1 MAYIYAQINKNTL
14 AYIFEGK
21 KVSRD
26 YVVSKTGIKSNKLDR
41 WLNTQ
46 DVLFPTINQA
56 KSIANCLHIPFAG
69 FYMNPEHVKLKSIP
83 SVKNYRTLYGGV
95 ELDDSAINIAMMDLL
110 RERDFLL
117 ESSKENDISL
127 PIFNLSIALRDD
139 STLWAKSIRELFDIQ
154 LDVQYKCTSSRKF
167 YLYLREKIE
176 AAGIFV
182 HCFTDVPM
190 EMARALAIY
199 DKDMPIIGLND
210 EDRPPAK
217 SFSMIHELVHIFK
230 RESSLCNDM
239 RSIRDEEVFCNAVAG
254 ELLVPK
260 VALESTIKIKNM
272 SKPYSK
278 HDIEYLADKF
288 SVSKEVII
296 RRLLDTGYIDD
307 TIYETYADEFR
318 RDVELQKEER
328 KIAKQEGRS
337 LPGPKKVVSR
347 EAIDRTSPTVCKV
360 LCHGYGNEIY
370 SKQDIARHLGISQK
384 HVNKFLMEV
393 AAWNS

>member
-139 STLWAKSIRELFDIQ
+139 PTLWAKSIRELFDIQ

-239 RSIRDEEVFCNAVAG
+239 RSIRSEEVFCNAVAG

-260 VALESTIKIKNM
+260 AALESTIKFKEM
-272 SKPYSK
+272 HKPYNK
-278 HDIEYLADKF
+278 QDIEYLANKF

-296 RRLLDTGYIDD
+296 RRLLDTGHIND
-307 TIYETYADEFR
+307 TVYDTYADEFR

-347 EAIDRTSPTVCKV
+347 EAIDRTSAAVCKV

>member
-95 ELDDSAINIAMMDLL
+95 ALDDSAINIAMMDLL

-117 ESSKENDISL
+117 ESSKENEISL
-127 PIFNLSIALRDD
+127 PIFNLSITLRDD
-139 STLWAKSIRELFDIQ
+139 PILWAKSIRELFDIQ

-239 RSIRDEEVFCNAVAG
+239 RSIRSEEVFCNAVAG

-260 VALESTIKIKNM
+260 AALESTIKFKEM
-272 SKPYSK
+272 HKPYNK
-278 HDIEYLADKF
+278 QDIEYLANKF

-296 RRLLDTGYIDD
+296 RRLLDTGHIDD
-307 TIYETYADEFR
+307 TVYDTYADEFR

-347 EAIDRTSPTVCKV
+347 EAIDRTSAAVCKV

>member
-21 KVSRD
+21 NVSKD
-26 YVVSKTGIKSNKLDR
+26 YVVSKTGVKSEKLDK
-41 WLNTQ
+41 WLDASDT
-46 DVLFPTINQA
+46 LLPTINQA
-56 KSIANCLHIPFAG
+56 KKIANCLHIPFAG

-83 SVKNYRTLYGGV
+83 SVKNYRTLYGGISV
-95 ELDDSAINIAMMDLL
+95 DDSAINIAMMDLI

-127 PIFNLSIALRDD
+127 PVFNMSITLQEDPI
-139 STLWAKSIRELFDIQ
+139 LWAKRIRELFDIQ
-154 LDVQYKCTSSRKF
+154 IDVQYKCISSRKF

-190 EMARALAIY
+190 EKARALAIY
-199 DKDMPIIGLND
+199 DKEMPIIGLND

-230 RESSLCNDM
+230 RESSLCNDI
-239 RSIRDEEVFCNAVAG
+239 RSIRGEEVFCNAVAG
-254 ELLVPK
+254 ELLVPE
-260 VALESTIKIKNM
+260 VELEGTIKIKDM
-272 SKPYSK
+272 LKPYRK
-278 HDIEYLADKF
+278 KDIEYLAEKF

-296 RRLLDTGYIDD
+296 RRLLDTGHIDE
-307 TIYETYADEFR
+307 TVYETYADEFR

-328 KIAKQEGRS
+328 KIAKQEGRII
-337 LPGPKKVVSR
+337 PGPKKVVSR
-347 EAIDRTSPTVCKV
+347 EAIDRTSAAVCKV
-360 LCHGYGNEIY
+360 LCHGYGNVVY

-384 HVNKFLMEV
+384 HVNKFLTEV
-393 AAWNS
+393 AKWNS

>member
-139 STLWAKSIRELFDIQ
+139 PTLWAKSIRELFDIQ

>member
-1 MAYIYAQINKNTL
+1 MAYTYAQINKNTL

-21 KVSRD
+21 KVSRG
-26 YVVSKTGIKSNKLDR
+26 YVVSKTGVKSEKLDR

-46 DVLFPTINQA
+46 DNLLPTINQA

-69 FYMNPEHVKLKSIP
+69 FYMNPEYVKLKSIP

-95 ELDDSAINIAMMDLL
+95 ALDDSAINIAMMDLL
-110 RERDFLL
+110 HEREFLL
-117 ESSKENDISL
+117 ESSKENNISL
-127 PIFNLSIALRDD
+127 PIFNLSIMLHDD
-139 STLWAKSIRELFDIQ
+139 PVLWAKSIRESLDIQ
-154 LDVQYKCTSSRKF
+154 LDIQYKCTSSRKF
-167 YLYLREKIE
+167 YLYIREKIE

-239 RSIRDEEVFCNAVAG
+239 RSIHSEEVFCNAVAG

-278 HDIEYLADKF
+278 HDIEYLANKF

-307 TIYETYADEFR
+307 IMYETYADEFR

-328 KIAKQEGRS
+328 RIAKQEGRS
-337 LPGPKKVVSR
+337 LPGPKRIVSR
-347 EAIDRTSPTVCKV
+347 EAIDRTSATVCKV

-370 SKQDIARHLGISQK
+370 SKQDIARHLGISQR

-393 AAWNS
+393 ATWNS

>member
-1 MAYIYAQINKNTL
+1 MAYIYAQIDKNTL
-14 AYIFEGK
+14 AYIFAGK
-21 KVSRD
+21 KVSKD
-26 YVVSKTGIKSNKLDR
+26 YIVSKTGIKSEKLDR
-41 WLNTQ
+41 WLDAQ

-56 KSIANCLHIPFAG
+56 KNIANCLHIPFAG

-95 ELDDSAINIAMMDLL
+95 DLDDSAINIAMMDLL
-110 RERDFLL
+110 QERDFLL
-117 ESSKENDISL
+117 EASKENNLSL
-127 PIFNLSIALRDD
+127 PIFNLSITFCDD
-139 STLWAKSIRELFDIQ
+139 PILWAKRIRELFDIQ

-176 AAGIFV
+176 AAGVFV

-199 DKDMPIIGLND
+199 DKEMPIIGLND

-230 RESSLCNDM
+230 RESSLCNDI
-239 RSIRDEEVFCNAVAG
+239 RSAHGEEVFCNAVAG

-260 VALESTIKIKNM
+260 SALESTIKIKDM
-272 SKPYSK
+272 SQPYSK
-278 HDIEYLADKF
+278 QDIAYLADRF

-296 RRLLDTGYIDD
+296 RRLLDTGHIDD
-307 TIYETYADEFR
+307 TVYEAYASEFR
-318 RDVELQKEER
+318 RNVELQKEER
-328 KIAKQEGRS
+328 KIAKQEGRLLS
-337 LPGPKKVVSR
+337 GYKKVVFR
-347 EAIDRTSPTVCKV
+347 EAIDRTSAAVCKV
-360 LCHGYGNEIY
+360 LCYGYGNEIY

-384 HVNKFLMEV
+384 HINKFLTEV

>member
-1 MAYIYAQINKNTL
+1 MAYIYAQINKRTL

-21 KVSRD
+21 KVSKD
-26 YVVSKTGIKSNKLDR
+26 YIISKTGISSDKLDR

-46 DVLFPTINQA
+46 DALLPTINQA
-56 KSIANCLHIPFAG
+56 KSIASCLHIPFAG
-69 FYMNPEHVKLKSIP
+69 LYMNPEHVKLKSIP
-83 SVKNYRTLYGGV
+83 RVKNYRTLYSSV

-117 ESSKENDISL
+117 ESSKENDIML
-127 PIFNLSIALRDD
+127 PEFNMSIVLRDD
-139 STLWAKSIRELFDIQ
+139 PILWAERIRELFDIQ
-154 LDVQYKCTSSRKF
+154 LDAQYKCTSSRKF

-176 AAGIFV
+176 VAGIFI
-182 HCFTDVPM
+182 HCFTDVPV

-199 DKDMPIIGLND
+199 DKGMPIIGLND
-210 EDRPPAK
+210 EDRAPAK

-239 RSIRDEEVFCNAVAG
+239 RSARSEEVFCNAVAG
-254 ELLVPK
+254 ELLVPMG
-260 VALESTIKIKNM
+260 ALECTIKIKDIQ
-272 SKPYSK
+272 KPYRK
-278 HDIEYLADKF
+278 QDIEYLAKKF

-296 RRLLDTGYIDD
+296 RRLLDLGHIDY
-307 TIYETYADEFR
+307 TIYDTYADEFR

-328 KIAKQEGRS
+328 KLAKQEGRS
-337 LPGPKKVVSR
+337 LPSPKKVVSR
-347 EAIDRTSPTVCKV
+347 EAVDRTSAAVCKV
-360 LCHGYGNEIY
+360 LCRGYENEFY

>member
-26 YVVSKTGIKSNKLDR
+26 YVVSKTGIKSDKLDR
-41 WLNTQ
+41 WLNAQ
-46 DVLFPTINQA
+46 DILFPTINQA

-69 FYMNPEHVKLKSIP
+69 FYMNPEHGKLKSIP

-139 STLWAKSIRELFDIQ
+139 PTLWAKSIRELFDIQ

-217 SFSMIHELVHIFK
+217 SFSMIHELEHIFN
-230 RESSLCNDM
+230 RESSLCKDM
-239 RSIRDEEVFCNAVAG
+239 RSI
-254 ELLVPK
+254 
-260 VALESTIKIKNM
+260 
-272 SKPYSK
+272 
-278 HDIEYLADKF
+278 HD
-288 SVSKEVII
+288 
-296 RRLLDTGYIDD
+296 
-307 TIYETYADEFR
+307 
-318 RDVELQKEER
+318 
-328 KIAKQEGRS
+328 
-337 LPGPKKVVSR
+337 
-347 EAIDRTSPTVCKV
+347 
-360 LCHGYGNEIY
+360 
-370 SKQDIARHLGISQK
+370 
-384 HVNKFLMEV
+384 
-393 AAWNS
+393 

>member
-167 YLYLREKIE
+167 YLYLHEKIE

>member
-21 KVSRD
+21 KVSRN
-26 YVVSKTGIKSNKLDR
+26 YVVSKTGIKPEKLDR
-41 WLNTQ
+41 WL
-46 DVLFPTINQA
+46 DVTDTLLPTINQA
-56 KSIANCLHIPFAG
+56 KNIASCLHIPFAG
-69 FYMNPEHVKLKSIP
+69 FYMNPEHVILKSIP

-95 ELDDSAINIAMMDLL
+95 EMDDSAINIAMMDLL

-117 ESSKENDISL
+117 DASKEADISL
-127 PIFNLSIALRDD
+127 PEFNKSIALGNDPI
-139 STLWAKSIRELFDIQ
+139 LWAKRIRELFDIQ
-154 LDVQYKCTSSRKF
+154 LDVQYKCPSPRKF

-176 AAGIFV
+176 QAGIFV

-190 EMARALAIY
+190 EMARAFAIY
-199 DKDMPIIGLND
+199 DKKMPIIGLND

-217 SFSMIHELVHIFK
+217 SFSIIHELVHIFK
-230 RESSLCNDM
+230 RESSLCNDI
-239 RSIRDEEVFCNAVAG
+239 RSARSEEIFCNAVAG

-260 VALESTIKIKNM
+260 TALESTIKIRTM
-272 SKPYSK
+272 SQPYTK
-278 HDIEYLADKF
+278 RDIEYLADKF

-296 RRLLDTGYIDD
+296 RRLLDTGHIDD
-307 TIYETYADEFR
+307 TVYDTYMDEFQ
-318 RDVELQKEER
+318 RDIELQKEER

-347 EAIDRTSPTVCKV
+347 DAIDRTSAAVCKV
-360 LCHGYGNEIY
+360 LSHGYGNEIY

-393 AAWNS
+393 ATWNS

>member
-14 AYIFEGK
+14 AYIFKGK
-21 KVSRD
+21 RVSKD
-26 YVVSKTGIKSNKLDR
+26 YVASKAVVKSEKLDK
-41 WLNTQ
+41 WL
-46 DVLFPTINQA
+46 DVADALLPTINQA

-69 FYMNPEHVKLKSIP
+69 LYMNPEHVKIKSIP
-83 SVKNYRTLYGGV
+83 SVKNYRTLYGGIAM
-95 ELDDSAINIAMMDLL
+95 DDSAINIAIMDLV

-117 ESSKENDISL
+117 ESSKENGFYL
-127 PIFNLSIALRDD
+127 PTFNFSITIGEDPM
-139 STLWAKSIRELFDIQ
+139 LWAREIRELFDIK
-154 LDVQYKCTSSRKF
+154 LETQYKCTSSRKF

-176 AAGIFV
+176 GAGIFV

-199 DKDMPIIGLND
+199 DKEMPIIGLND

-239 RSIRDEEVFCNAVAG
+239 QSSRNEEVFCNAVAG

-260 VALESTIKIKNM
+260 EALETTIKLKDFQ
-272 SKPYSK
+272 KPYK
-278 HDIEYLADKF
+278 KQDIEYLAEKF

-296 RRLLDTGYIDD
+296 RRLLYTGHINN
-307 TIYETYADEFR
+307 TVYETYADEFR

-328 KIAKQEGRS
+328 KIAKQEGRA
-337 LPGPKKVVSR
+337 LPGPKRVVSR
-347 EAIDRTSPTVCKV
+347 EVIDRTSAAVCKV
-360 LCHGYGNEIY
+360 LCYGYGNDIY
-370 SKQDIARHLGISQK
+370 SKQDIARHLGVSQK
-384 HVNKFLMEV
+384 HVNKFLTEV
-393 AAWNS
+393 ASWNN

>member
-26 YVVSKTGIKSNKLDR
+26 YVVSKTGIKSDKLDR

-117 ESSKENDISL
+117 ESSKENEISL
-127 PIFNLSIALRDD
+127 PIFNLSITLRDD
-139 STLWAKSIRELFDIQ
+139 PILWAKSIRELFNIQ

>member
-14 AYIFEGK
+14 AYIFECK

-26 YVVSKTGIKSNKLDR
+26 YVVSKTGIKSDKLDR

-139 STLWAKSIRELFDIQ
+139 PTLWAKSIRELFDIQ